1 MSDNASSSGAGFA
14 CPRCSKTYKRREHLQ
29 RHAASHSSLRPHRC
43 SFCGQSYQRADV
55 LKRHALA
62 CQTKVRTGE
71 VSATAS
77 SSRRACDLC
86 VQQKKACSTGQPCEH
101 CRRKS
106 VQCIYSFSNG
116 VVTESN
122 LLVGQDE
129 KQYGDETNLPTV
141 VFGDDTLFDY
151 LGNYTSVSDMLQGS
165 DNNQDWLDFINLAAG
180 HFQII
185 PTSPQTHLDN
195 YTFHFLDNFT
205 RRSGLVGSFDCGT
218 FEQRVQ
224 VEASHRPGEGQGC
237 LTTELDELVHLNGSS
252 RDLPRPQPLDLH
264 DPLIIQTHQILLDIK
279 EVVTVK
285 PRNSV
290 VELEWSTVLEQTCI
304 QFFSPHNLRK
314 YLSLFWHIWH
324 PNVNFV
330 HRPTFD
336 PVTSKS
342 ILVACMALIGAS
354 VSPSKT
360 DNEQAKIWF
369 NCVEEI
375 VFTDDDFCND
385 PLNNQDTLLLNP
397 VQNISKIQALQAAYM
412 VCLYQGWEG
421 TEANKRRIRRYRFST
436 VISMARDFGIMSAR
450 HPDYSTC
457 LYDRFD
463 WRDFAAREQLIRI
476 FLWIYLLDHAFV
488 IFNNLP
494 PRMVIKEMSMHMAFP
509 EAAFQASTST
519 ECARELQNWHLRSTP
534 LRSITFREVVE
545 SFCGRSF
552 SNDMRRLFADLGPL
566 NLFAV
571 VSAFHALI
579 FQHQNSF
586 GGHDQLQA
594 VRNALDNWKSA
605 WETYS
610 DEFSFSPPHV
620 MVDRHNVATE
630 NLWRRVGFMRHS
642 PEYWLLGKLLVDRL
656 SSDSFGSP
664 ESTVPDASGSAHEPI
679 LTRYDQT
686 SKLSIRTFSSSQN
699 YFIASTTVPSISL
712 HYLRKTSNP
721 QAHNPVTLPS
731 FSLIAPA
738 LDGSFELKEVYLDSL
753 QPDEALIEIHA
764 SGVCHTDLSC
774 ASGKLPCAPNAVL
787 GHEGGGVVLEIG
799 ANVTSVS
806 PGDKVLLSFSS
817 CGSCPGC
824 KSDHPA
830 YCYSFNDYNFGGK
843 RPDGSAAMSIMKDG
857 TKQPIYSTFFGQ
869 SSFAARTIVHRSS
882 IVKVPQQT
890 PLDLFAPLGCGIQTG
905 VGAVFNTLNVK
916 PGTSI
921 AIFGVGSVGLAAV
934 MAAKARKASRIIA
947 IDLQPERLELAKEL
961 GATDGVLGPDQ
972 EYIIKTIKNIC
983 PPLGVDFAVDCTGV
997 PSIIET
1003 MVASL
1008 GMRGRAATV
1017 GAPGGNAHAKID
1029 IMSHLTYG
1037 KEYVGCSEGDSNPGV
1052 LIPELIEMHAKGLL
1066 PLEKL
1071 IAYYDI
1077 KDYEKAMADMKSGK
1091 VIKPVLKWTG

>member
-29 RHAASHSSLRPHRC
+29 RHAASHTSLRPHRC

-129 KQYGDETNLPTV
+129 KQYDDETNLPTV

-519 ECARELQNWHLRSTP
+519 ECARELQNWHLRST
-534 LRSITFREVVE
+534 LIRNITFREVVE

-664 ESTVPDASGSAHEPI
+664 QSTVPDASGSAHEPI

-686 SKLSIRTFSSSQN
+686 SELSIRTFSSSQN

-721 QAHNPVTLPS
+721 QAHNPVTLLYT
-731 FSLIAPA
+731 LIAPA

-905 VGAVFNTLNVK
+905 AGAVFNTLNVK

-972 EYIIKTIKNIC
+972 EYIIKAIKNIC

-1003 MVASL
+1003 MVAAL

-1052 LIPELIEMHAKGLL
+1052 LIPELIDMHAKGLL

>member
-1 MSDNASSSGAGFA
+1 M
-14 CPRCSKTYKRREHLQ
+14 
-29 RHAASHSSLRPHRC
+29 
-43 SFCGQSYQRADV
+43 
-55 LKRHALA
+55 
-62 CQTKVRTGE
+62 
-71 VSATAS
+71 
-77 SSRRACDLC
+77 
-86 VQQKKACSTGQPCEH
+86 
-101 CRRKS
+101 
-106 VQCIYSFSNG
+106 
-116 VVTESN
+116 
-122 LLVGQDE
+122 GQDSIGQDG
-129 KQYGDETNLPTV
+129 KQYGDETSLPTV

-151 LGNYTSVSDMLQGS
+151 LGNSTSVSDLLQGS
-165 DNNQDWLDFINLAAG
+165 DNSQDWLDFISLAAG
-180 HFQII
+180 HFQVI
-185 PTSPQTHLDN
+185 PSSPQTHLDN

-205 RRSGLVGSFDCGT
+205 RKSGLVDSFDCGT

-224 VEASHRPGEGQGC
+224 VEASHTSVEGRVTR
-237 LTTELDELVHLNGSS
+237 TTELDEIVHLNGSS
-252 RDLPRPQPLDLH
+252 MNPPRAQPLGIH
-264 DPLIIQTHQILLDIK
+264 DPLIIQTHRILLDIK

-290 VELEWSTVLEQTCI
+290 VELEWSTVLEQSCI
-304 QFFSPHNLRK
+304 QFFSPHSLRK
-314 YLSLFWHIWH
+314 HLALFWHIWH

-336 PVTSKS
+336 PATSKS
-342 ILVACMALIGAS
+342 TLVACMALIGAS
-354 VSPSKT
+354 VSPSKN

-385 PLNNQDTLLLNP
+385 PLNNQDTVLLSP
-397 VQNISKIQALQAAYM
+397 IQNISKIQALQAAYM

-450 HPDYSTC
+450 HPDYSMC
-457 LYDRFD
+457 LHDRFD
-463 WRDFAAREQLIRI
+463 WRDFAAREQLIRM

-519 ECARELQNWHLRSTP
+519 ECARELQNWHLRSS
-534 LRSITFREVVE
+534 LLHNITFREVVE
-545 SFCGRSF
+545 RFCGKPF

-594 VRNALDNWKSA
+594 VRNALENWKSA

-620 MVDRHNVATE
+620 MVDRQNVATE

-656 SSDSFGSP
+656 STSNDSLGTP
-664 ESTVPDASGSAHEPI
+664 ESPVPDASGSAHEPI

-686 SKLSIRTFSSSQN
+686 KKMTQ
-699 YFIASTTVPSISL
+699 TT
-712 HYLRKTSNP
+712 
-721 QAHNPVTLPS
+721 A
-731 FSLIAPA
+731 LIAPA
-738 LDGSFELKEVYLDSL
+738 LDGSFELKEVHLDSL

-830 YCYSFNDYNFGGK
+830 YCYSFNDYNFSGK
-843 RPDGSAAMSIMKDG
+843 RPDGSAAISVMEDG
-857 TKQPIYSTFFGQ
+857 KKLPCYSTFFGQ

-882 IVKVPQQT
+882 IVKIPQQT

-905 VGAVFNTLNVK
+905 VGAVFNTLDVK
-916 PGTSI
+916 PGSSI

-934 MAAKARKASRIIA
+934 MAAKVRKASRIIA
-947 IDLQPERLELAKEL
+947 IDLQPERLKLAKEL

-972 EYIIKTIKNIC
+972 EYIVKAIKDIC

-1066 PLEKL
+1066 PLEKM

>member
-1 MSDNASSSGAGFA
+1 MPDSASTSGTGFT
-14 CPRCSKTYKRREHLQ
+14 CSRCSKTYKRREHLQ
-29 RHAASHSSLRPHRC
+29 RHAASHSTLRPHR
-43 SFCGQSYQRADV
+43 S
-55 LKRHALA
+55 
-62 CQTKVRTGE
+62 CQTKARAGE
-71 VSATAS
+71 PLATVS

-116 VVTESN
+116 VVTENN
-122 LLVGQDE
+122 LLEGQDD
-129 KQYGDETNLPTV
+129 KRYGDETNSPTV

-180 HFQII
+180 HFQIAPI
-185 PTSPQTHLDN
+185 SPRTHLDN
-195 YTFHFLDNFT
+195 YSFHFLDNFT
-205 RRSGLVGSFDCGT
+205 RKSGLVDSFDCGT
-218 FEQRVQ
+218 LEQRVQ
-224 VEASHRPGEGQGC
+224 VEASHRSVEGHD
-237 LTTELDELVHLNGSS
+237 TRITELDELVHLNSSS
-252 RDLPRPQPLDLH
+252 RDLPRMQGLDLH

-290 VELEWSTVLEQTCI
+290 VELEWSTILEQTCI

-314 YLSLFWHIWH
+314 YLALFWHIWH

-369 NCVEEI
+369 NCVEEM

-385 PLNNQDTLLLNP
+385 PLNNQETLLLNP
-397 VQNISKIQALQAAYM
+397 IQNLSKIQALQAAYM

-450 HPDYSTC
+450 HPDYSSC
-457 LYDRFD
+457 LHNTFC
-463 WRDFAAREQLIRI
+463 WTDFAAREQLIRI

-509 EAAFQASTST
+509 EAAFQASTAT
-519 ECARELQNWHLRSTP
+519 ECAQELQNWHLRSA
-534 LRSITFREVVE
+534 LMKNITFREVVE
-545 SFCGRSF
+545 RFCGKPF

-579 FQHQNSF
+579 FQHRNSF

-610 DEFSFSPPHV
+610 DEFSLSPPHA

-656 SSDSFGSP
+656 STPGDSLGSP
-664 ESTVPDASGSAHEPI
+664 ESTEPDASGSAHEPI

-686 SKLSIRTFSSSQN
+686 
-699 YFIASTTVPSISL
+699 
-712 HYLRKTSNP
+712 
-721 QAHNPVTLPS
+721 TLV
-731 FSLIAPA
+731 APA
-738 LDGSFELKEVYLDSL
+738 LDGSFELKEVFLDSL

-830 YCYSFNDYNFGGK
+830 YCYRFNDYNFGGK

-857 TKQPIYSTFFGQ
+857 TKQPCYSSFFGQ

-905 VGAVFNTLNVK
+905 VGAVFNTLDVK
-916 PGTSI
+916 PGSSI

-947 IDLQPERLELAKEL
+947 IDLQPGRLELAKEL

-972 EYIIKTIKNIC
+972 EYIIKAIKNIC

-997 PSIIET
+997 PSIVET

-1008 GMRGRAATV
+1008 GVRGRAATV

-1077 KDYEKAMADMKSGK
+1077 KDYQKAMADMKSGK
-1091 VIKPVLKWTG
+1091 VIKPVLKWTD

>member
-1 MSDNASSSGAGFA
+1 MSDNASSSETGFT
-14 CPRCSKTYKRREHLQ
+14 CSRCSKTYKRREHLQ
-29 RHAASHSSLRPHRC
+29 RHATSHSSLRPHRC

-62 CQTKVRTGE
+62 CQTKVRAGE
-71 VSATAS
+71 VSS

-106 VQCIYSFSNG
+106 VQCVYSFSYALA
-116 VVTESN
+116 TESN
-122 LLVGQDE
+122 LLVGQDD
-129 KQYGDETNLPTV
+129 KQYADEASLPTV
-141 VFGDDTLFDY
+141 VFGDDALFDY
-151 LGNYTSVSDMLQGS
+151 LGNCTSVTDMLQGS

-180 HFQII
+180 HLQTM

-205 RRSGLVGSFDCGT
+205 RKSGLVDSFDCGT
-218 FEQRVQ
+218 FEQRME
-224 VEASHRPGEGQGC
+224 VEASHRSGECHATQ
-237 LTTELDELVHLNGSS
+237 TTELDELVHLNSS
-252 RDLPRPQPLDLH
+252 SVDHPQPQPLDLQ

-279 EVVTVK
+279 QVVTVK

-290 VELEWSTVLEQTCI
+290 VELEWSTILEQTCI

-314 YLSLFWHIWH
+314 YLALFWHIWH

-342 ILVACMALIGAS
+342 IVVACMAFIGAS

-385 PLNNQDTLLLNP
+385 PLNNQDTPLLSP
-397 VQNISKIQALQAAYM
+397 VQNISNIQALQAAYM

-436 VISMARDFGIMSAR
+436 VISMVRDFGIMSAR

-509 EAAFQASTST
+509 EAAFQAGTST
-519 ECARELQNWHLRSTP
+519 ECARELQNWHLRST
-534 LRSITFREVVE
+534 LLHNITFREVVE
-545 SFCGRSF
+545 SFCGESF
-552 SNDMRRLFADLGPL
+552 SNDMRRLFAGLGPL

-620 MVDRHNVATE
+620 MVDRQNVATE

-656 SSDSFGSP
+656 STSSDSLASP
-664 ESTVPDASGSAHEPI
+664 DSAVPDASGSAHEPI

-686 SKLSIRTFSSSQN
+686 SMLQVNDLITGFQN
-699 YFIASTTVPSISL
+699 V
-712 HYLRKTSNP
+712 H
-721 QAHNPVTLPS
+721 
-731 FSLIAPA
+731 
-738 LDGSFELKEVYLDSL
+738 
-753 QPDEALIEIHA
+753 IH
-764 SGVCHTDLSC
+764 
-774 ASGKLPCAPNAVL
+774 
-787 GHEGGGVVLEIG
+787 
-799 ANVTSVS
+799 
-806 PGDKVLLSFSS
+806 
-817 CGSCPGC
+817 
-824 KSDHPA
+824 
-830 YCYSFNDYNFGGK
+830 
-843 RPDGSAAMSIMKDG
+843 
-857 TKQPIYSTFFGQ
+857 
-869 SSFAARTIVHRSS
+869 
-882 IVKVPQQT
+882 
-890 PLDLFAPLGCGIQTG
+890 
-905 VGAVFNTLNVK
+905 
-916 PGTSI
+916 
-921 AIFGVGSVGLAAV
+921 
-934 MAAKARKASRIIA
+934 
-947 IDLQPERLELAKEL
+947 
-961 GATDGVLGPDQ
+961 
-972 EYIIKTIKNIC
+972 
-983 PPLGVDFAVDCTGV
+983 
-997 PSIIET
+997 
-1003 MVASL
+1003 
-1008 GMRGRAATV
+1008 
-1017 GAPGGNAHAKID
+1017 
-1029 IMSHLTYG
+1029 
-1037 KEYVGCSEGDSNPGV
+1037 
-1052 LIPELIEMHAKGLL
+1052 
-1066 PLEKL
+1066 
-1071 IAYYDI
+1071 
-1077 KDYEKAMADMKSGK
+1077 
-1091 VIKPVLKWTG
+1091 

>member
-1 MSDNASSSGAGFA
+1 MSDNASSSGAGFS

-129 KQYGDETNLPTV
+129 KQYDDETNLPTV

-534 LRSITFREVVE
+534 LRNITFREVVE

-571 VSAFHALI
+571 VS
-579 FQHQNSF
+579 
-586 GGHDQLQA
+586 
-594 VRNALDNWKSA
+594 
-605 WETYS
+605 
-610 DEFSFSPPHV
+610 
-620 MVDRHNVATE
+620 
-630 NLWRRVGFMRHS
+630 
-642 PEYWLLGKLLVDRL
+642 GK
-656 SSDSFGSP
+656 
-664 ESTVPDASGSAHEPI
+664 T
-679 LTRYDQT
+679 TKQ
-686 SKLSIRTFSSSQN
+686 
-699 YFIASTTVPSISL
+699 ASTT
-712 HYLRKTSNP
+712 
-721 QAHNPVTLPS
+721 
-731 FSLIAPA
+731 
-738 LDGSFELKEVYLDSL
+738 
-753 QPDEALIEIHA
+753 
-764 SGVCHTDLSC
+764 
-774 ASGKLPCAPNAVL
+774 
-787 GHEGGGVVLEIG
+787 
-799 ANVTSVS
+799 
-806 PGDKVLLSFSS
+806 LLF
-817 CGSCPGC
+817 
-824 KSDHPA
+824 
-830 YCYSFNDYNFGGK
+830 
-843 RPDGSAAMSIMKDG
+843 
-857 TKQPIYSTFFGQ
+857 
-869 SSFAARTIVHRSS
+869 
-882 IVKVPQQT
+882 
-890 PLDLFAPLGCGIQTG
+890 
-905 VGAVFNTLNVK
+905 
-916 PGTSI
+916 
-921 AIFGVGSVGLAAV
+921 
-934 MAAKARKASRIIA
+934 
-947 IDLQPERLELAKEL
+947 
-961 GATDGVLGPDQ
+961 
-972 EYIIKTIKNIC
+972 
-983 PPLGVDFAVDCTGV
+983 
-997 PSIIET
+997 
-1003 MVASL
+1003 
-1008 GMRGRAATV
+1008 
-1017 GAPGGNAHAKID
+1017 
-1029 IMSHLTYG
+1029 
-1037 KEYVGCSEGDSNPGV
+1037 
-1052 LIPELIEMHAKGLL
+1052 
-1066 PLEKL
+1066 
-1071 IAYYDI
+1071 
-1077 KDYEKAMADMKSGK
+1077 
-1091 VIKPVLKWTG
+1091 

>member
-1 MSDNASSSGAGFA
+1 MSDNASSSGAGFS

-129 KQYGDETNLPTV
+129 KQYDDETNLPTV

-436 VISMARDFGIMSAR
+436 VIS
-450 HPDYSTC
+450 
-457 LYDRFD
+457 
-463 WRDFAAREQLIRI
+463 
-476 FLWIYLLDHAFV
+476 
-488 IFNNLP
+488 
-494 PRMVIKEMSMHMAFP
+494 
-509 EAAFQASTST
+509 
-519 ECARELQNWHLRSTP
+519 
-534 LRSITFREVVE
+534 
-545 SFCGRSF
+545 
-552 SNDMRRLFADLGPL
+552 
-566 NLFAV
+566 
-571 VSAFHALI
+571 
-579 FQHQNSF
+579 
-586 GGHDQLQA
+586 
-594 VRNALDNWKSA
+594 VR
-605 WETYS
+605 Y
-610 DEFSFSPPHV
+610 P
-620 MVDRHNVATE
+620 
-630 NLWRRVGFMRHS
+630 
-642 PEYWLLGKLLVDRL
+642 
-656 SSDSFGSP
+656 
-664 ESTVPDASGSAHEPI
+664 
-679 LTRYDQT
+679 
-686 SKLSIRTFSSSQN
+686 
-699 YFIASTTVPSISL
+699 
-712 HYLRKTSNP
+712 
-721 QAHNPVTLPS
+721 
-731 FSLIAPA
+731 
-738 LDGSFELKEVYLDSL
+738 
-753 QPDEALIEIHA
+753 
-764 SGVCHTDLSC
+764 
-774 ASGKLPCAPNAVL
+774 
-787 GHEGGGVVLEIG
+787 
-799 ANVTSVS
+799 VS
-806 PGDKVLLSFSS
+806 PG
-817 CGSCPGC
+817 
-824 KSDHPA
+824 
-830 YCYSFNDYNFGGK
+830 
-843 RPDGSAAMSIMKDG
+843 
-857 TKQPIYSTFFGQ
+857 
-869 SSFAARTIVHRSS
+869 
-882 IVKVPQQT
+882 
-890 PLDLFAPLGCGIQTG
+890 
-905 VGAVFNTLNVK
+905 
-916 PGTSI
+916 
-921 AIFGVGSVGLAAV
+921 
-934 MAAKARKASRIIA
+934 RI
-947 IDLQPERLELAKEL
+947 
-961 GATDGVLGPDQ
+961 
-972 EYIIKTIKNIC
+972 N
-983 PPLGVDFAVDCTGV
+983 
-997 PSIIET
+997 
-1003 MVASL
+1003 
-1008 GMRGRAATV
+1008 
-1017 GAPGGNAHAKID
+1017 
-1029 IMSHLTYG
+1029 
-1037 KEYVGCSEGDSNPGV
+1037 
-1052 LIPELIEMHAKGLL
+1052 
-1066 PLEKL
+1066 
-1071 IAYYDI
+1071 
-1077 KDYEKAMADMKSGK
+1077 
-1091 VIKPVLKWTG
+1091 

>member
-1 MSDNASSSGAGFA
+1 MSDIASSSGAGFA

-55 LKRHALA
+55 LKRHAVT

-71 VSATAS
+71 VSATAP

-122 LLVGQDE
+122 LLVGLDE
-129 KQYGDETNLPTV
+129 KQYDDETNLPTV

-180 HFQII
+180 HFQVI

-397 VQNISKIQALQAAYM
+397 IQNISKIQALQAAYM

-519 ECARELQNWHLRSTP
+519 ECARELQNWHLRSTL
-534 LRSITFREVVE
+534 LRNITFREVVE

-552 SNDMRRLFADLGPL
+552 SSDMRRLFADLGPL

-642 PEYWLLGKLLVDRL
+642 PEYWLLGKLLIDRL
-656 SSDSFGSP
+656 SSDSFGSL

-686 SKLSIRTFSSSQN
+686 SMLQVNDLITGFQN
-699 YFIASTTVPSISL
+699 V
-712 HYLRKTSNP
+712 H
-721 QAHNPVTLPS
+721 
-731 FSLIAPA
+731 
-738 LDGSFELKEVYLDSL
+738 
-753 QPDEALIEIHA
+753 IH
-764 SGVCHTDLSC
+764 
-774 ASGKLPCAPNAVL
+774 
-787 GHEGGGVVLEIG
+787 
-799 ANVTSVS
+799 
-806 PGDKVLLSFSS
+806 
-817 CGSCPGC
+817 
-824 KSDHPA
+824 
-830 YCYSFNDYNFGGK
+830 
-843 RPDGSAAMSIMKDG
+843 
-857 TKQPIYSTFFGQ
+857 
-869 SSFAARTIVHRSS
+869 
-882 IVKVPQQT
+882 
-890 PLDLFAPLGCGIQTG
+890 
-905 VGAVFNTLNVK
+905 
-916 PGTSI
+916 
-921 AIFGVGSVGLAAV
+921 
-934 MAAKARKASRIIA
+934 
-947 IDLQPERLELAKEL
+947 
-961 GATDGVLGPDQ
+961 
-972 EYIIKTIKNIC
+972 
-983 PPLGVDFAVDCTGV
+983 
-997 PSIIET
+997 
-1003 MVASL
+1003 
-1008 GMRGRAATV
+1008 
-1017 GAPGGNAHAKID
+1017 
-1029 IMSHLTYG
+1029 
-1037 KEYVGCSEGDSNPGV
+1037 
-1052 LIPELIEMHAKGLL
+1052 
-1066 PLEKL
+1066 
-1071 IAYYDI
+1071 
-1077 KDYEKAMADMKSGK
+1077 
-1091 VIKPVLKWTG
+1091 

>member
-1 MSDNASSSGAGFA
+1 MSDNASSSGTGFT
-14 CPRCSKTYKRREHLQ
+14 CTRCSKTYKRREHLQ
-29 RHAASHSSLRPHRC
+29 RHAASHSSVRPHRC

-55 LKRHALA
+55 LKRHALS
-62 CQTKVRTGE
+62 CQTKARAGGTSV
-71 VSATAS
+71 AAS
-77 SSRRACDLC
+77 SSRRACDFC
-86 VQQKKACSTGQPCEH
+86 VQQKKACSTGQPCEN

-106 VQCIYSFSNG
+106 VQCVYSFINDAATG
-116 VVTESN
+116 SN
-122 LLVGQDE
+122 LLVGQNDE
-129 KQYGDETNLPTV
+129 QYDDETNLPTV

-165 DNNQDWLDFINLAAG
+165 DHNQDWLDFINLAAG
-180 HFQII
+180 HFQAIS
-185 PTSPQTHLDN
+185 TSPQTHLDN

-205 RRSGLVGSFDCGT
+205 KKTGLVDSFDCGT
-218 FEQRVQ
+218 HEQRVQ
-224 VEASHRPGEGQGC
+224 VEVSHRSGQGNG
-237 LTTELDELVHLNGSS
+237 TQSTELDELAHLNGSS
-252 RDLPRPQPLDLH
+252 RNLPQPQSLDLH

-290 VELEWSTVLEQTCI
+290 VELEWSNILEQTCI

-314 YLSLFWHIWH
+314 YLALFWHIWH

-354 VSPSKT
+354 VSPTKT
-360 DNEQAKIWF
+360 DNEQAKVWF

-385 PLNNQDTLLLNP
+385 PLINQEISLLEP
-397 VQNISKIQALQAAYM
+397 IQDISKIQALQAAYM

-463 WRDFAAREQLIRI
+463 WNDFAAREQLIRSSV

-509 EAAFQASTST
+509 EAAFQASTPT
-519 ECARELQNWHLRSTP
+519 ECAQELQTWHLRSQ
-534 LRSITFREVVE
+534 LQSITFREVVE
-545 SFCGRSF
+545 SFCGKSF

-586 GGHDQLQA
+586 GGHDQLEA

-620 MVDRHNVATE
+620 MVDRHNMATE

-656 SSDSFGSP
+656 SAPSDSLGSP
-664 ESTVPDASGSAHEPI
+664 ESTVPDASGSVHEPI

-686 SKLSIRTFSSSQN
+686 SMLQ
-699 YFIASTTVPSISL
+699 TT
-712 HYLRKTSNP
+712 
-721 QAHNPVTLPS
+721 A
-731 FSLIAPA
+731 LIAPA

-787 GHEGGGVVLEIG
+787 GHEGAGVVLEIG
-799 ANVTSVS
+799 ANVTSIS

-843 RPDGSAAMSIMKDG
+843 RPDGSAAMSVMKDG
-857 TKQPIYSTFFGQ
+857 KKQPCYSTFFGQ

-882 IVKVPQQT
+882 MVKVPQQT

-905 VGAVFNTLNVK
+905 VGAVFNTLDVK
-916 PGTSI
+916 PDSSI

-934 MAAKARKASRIIA
+934 MAAKARTASRIIA
-947 IDLQPERLELAKEL
+947 IDLQPERLKLAREL

-972 EYIIKTIKNIC
+972 GYIIRAIKNIC

-1077 KDYEKAMADMKSGK
+1077 KDYEHAMADMKSGK